1 MKRTIKDWL
10 IILVLLSDEAIA
22 VVALILVLRY
32 FGVELPLPVIIVIG
46 LLLGAIIFITHKA
59 IIPALHR
66 KRVTGSEGMVGLE
79 GEVIKPLTPDGM
91 VSVNGEIWKAKSL
104 YGDIPAGEE
113 IEIVGLKRLTLKV
126 KRKDK

>member
-10 IILVLLSDEAIA
+10 LILVLLSDEALA
-22 VVALILVLRY
+22 VVALILVLRF

-66 KRVTGSEGMVGLE
+66 KKVTGSEGMVGLE
-79 GEVIKPLTPDGM
+79 GQVIKPLTPDGM
-91 VSVNGEIWKAKSL
+91 VRVGGETWKAKSL
-104 YGDIPAGEE
+104 YGDIPAGEI